1 MSSVLQLAL
10 KHLDELSHG
19 TPPRDCPMG
28 HAPHRDS
35 GPPGPAGT
43 TGTLGTPEQRNNH
56 DLGYFFPARRVS
68 PSSRLP
74 LKVCSIL
81 CSVCGQPARF
91 GYGVRLLRGEEGRW
105 FCAAHRPE
113 AGRA

>member
-1 MSSVLQLAL
+1 MSVLQLAL

-28 HAPHRDS
+28 HLRD
-35 GPPGPAGT
+35 AET
-43 TGTLGTPEQRNNH
+43 TGTLGTVGT
-56 DLGYFFPARRVS
+56 DRR
-68 PSSRLP
+68 
-74 LKVCSIL
+74 
-81 CSVCGQPARF
+81 CSVCGQLARF
-91 GYGVRLLRGEEGRW
+91 GYGVRLLQGKEGRW